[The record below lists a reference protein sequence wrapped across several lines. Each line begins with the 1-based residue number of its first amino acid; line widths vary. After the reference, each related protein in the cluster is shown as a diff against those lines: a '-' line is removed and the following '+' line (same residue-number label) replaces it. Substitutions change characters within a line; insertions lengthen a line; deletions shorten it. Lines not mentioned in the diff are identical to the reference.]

1 MATWID
7 DYYADVD
14 AMRLEPYVE
23 RHSDDAA
30 VVFGNNPPAVGKQAI
45 SAAIGGFW
53 AMSGGLRALRLPAR
67 PRRRRQ
73 GHLPARPH
81 RPGPALR
88 PDRRGAG
95 RDGDRVSGR
104 HDSRV
109 AVVTGGGGLVRA

>member
-7 DYYADVD
+7 EYYADVD

-45 SAAIGGFW
+45 SAAIG
-53 AMSGGLRALRLPAR
+53 
-67 PRRRRQ
+67 RRRQ